1 MSDIRPFL
9 LDIPESE
16 LDDLRARLALTRWPV
31 AETVD
36 DGSQGVRLEQLRPLV
51 EHWRDHYDWR
61 RVERELN
68 GIGQFQTSIDGVDVH
83 FLHAVS
89 PEPDALPLLMTHGW
103 PGSVLEFRKVIG
115 PLTDPVAFGGDA
127 RDAFHV
133 IAPSMPGFG
142 FSSAP
147 TSTGW
152 SFDRIAEAWVT
163 LMNRLGYESWG
174 IQGGDLGA
182 GVSETIAATNPRG
195 LVGMHL
201 NFSTAQPT
209 PAEIAE
215 ADATEGRILADGQ
228 DFWVNKSS
236 YAQQHQSGPQTIGYS
251 LADSPV
257 GLAAWLYSVF
267 QNGCATPDDA
277 LATFTKDELLD
288 DFMLYWLP
296 GAGVTSARTY
306 WELRNAGWASPV
318 TIEHPITVPTG
329 YTQFPGEPVRQSER
343 WLRRRFT
350 DLVLFHEAPR
360 GGHYAALEQ
369 PDLFVDDVRATF
381 RSLRPER

>member
-1 MSDIRPFL
+1 MSAIRPFH
-9 LDIPESE
+9 LDIPQPEI
-16 LDDLRARLALTRWPV
+16 DDLRARLALTRWPPR
-31 AETVD
+31 ETVD
-36 DGSQGVRLEQLRPLV
+36 DTSQGAQLEPLRALIG
-51 EHWRDHYDWR
+51 HWQDGYDWR

-68 GIGQFQTSIDGVDVH
+68 GIGQFQTEIDGVDVH

-147 TSTGW
+147 ASRGW
-152 SFDRIAEAWVT
+152 SFDRTAEAWIT
-163 LMNRLGYESWG
+163 LMDRLGYPAWG

-182 GVSETIAATNPRG
+182 GVSETIAAKTPAG

-201 NFSTAQPT
+201 NFSTIQPT
-209 PAEIAE
+209 PDEM
-215 ADATEGRILADGQ
+215 ADANPVEQRILAQGQ
-228 DFWVNKSS
+228 DFWLNKSS
-236 YAQQHQSGPQTIGYS
+236 YAQQQQTRPQTIGYS

-257 GLAAWLYSVF
+257 GLAAWLYTIF
-267 QNGCATPDDA
+267 QEGCATPGNA
-277 LATFTKDELLD
+277 LESFTMDELLD

-296 GAGVTSARTY
+296 NAGTTAARTY
-306 WELRNAGWASPV
+306 WELRNTGWSSAATV
-318 TIEHPITVPTG
+318 ENPITVPTG

-350 DLVLFHEAPR
+350 DLVFYNEAPR
-360 GGHYAALEQ
+360 GGHYAALEE
-369 PDLFVDDVRATF
+369 PELFVDDVRATF
-381 RSLRPER
+381 RPLRG